1 MQLDR
6 LGQSAVTRA
15 RRLAELTDAIENA
28 QQLAWKLANAER
40 PSEEAREL
48 FGRLEAARL
57 EVEKIRCI
65 SARTPIAEP
74 AWLRPLG
81 WSGALLDPA
90 D

>member
-1 MQLDR
+1 
-6 LGQSAVTRA
+6 V
-15 RRLAELTDAIENA
+15 
-28 QQLAWKLANAER
+28 ER
-40 PSEEAREL
+40 PPEEAREL

-57 EVEKIRCI
+57 EVETIRGI

-81 WSGALLDPA
+81 WSEALLDPA